1 MSCRSAAP
9 SGFCTKHEPAL
20 MSDWCDAV
28 NWKNVRVWECDRWLF
43 FFSYVFLTL
52 CLLMP
57 PAALHQFWPV
67 RGSQASLVASQAGG
81 EQPASGLWILF
92 IPFLSD
98 SLGFG
103 FWCFFAN
110 SFQKKNASCKQIQ
123 QPGLSTYRQSRQSGE
138 MEMEMESL
146 LWNIELYLCW
156 ITQIICSLLQTSY

>member
-1 MSCRSAAP
+1 MKNWRGGGWVGGREKKQKWIKKQNNTLMSCRSAAP

-28 NWKNVRVWECDRWLF
+28 NWKSVRVWECDRWLF
-43 FFSYVFLTL
+43 FFSYIFLTL

-92 IPFLSD
+92 IPFLSVCLSLSD

-110 SFQKKNASCKQIQ
+110 SFQKKKCF
-123 QPGLSTYRQSRQSGE
+123 
-138 MEMEMESL
+138 M
-146 LWNIELYLCW
+146 
-156 ITQIICSLLQTSY
+156 